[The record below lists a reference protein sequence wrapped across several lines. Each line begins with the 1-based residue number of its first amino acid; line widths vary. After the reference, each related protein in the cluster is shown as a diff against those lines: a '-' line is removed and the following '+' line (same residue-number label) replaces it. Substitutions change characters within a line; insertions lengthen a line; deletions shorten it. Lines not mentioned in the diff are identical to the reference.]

1 MINKKKLNSFPPKYK
16 NWCLINKNTVKIL
29 NLIQQKY
36 CFTWQKTAV
45 INVAKYFTKKF

>member
-1 MINKKKLNSFPPKYK
+1 MIYKKKLNYFPPKYEK
-16 NWCLINKNTVKIL
+16 WCLINKNAVKIL

-45 INVAKYFTKKF
+45 VNVV